1 MPNKFIATLI
11 FTATGLVLSAC
22 SNGTATKH
30 KRGPEFFD
38 RLINSSADFDRA
50 EEKLSKLKLITSSEK
65 YKMRYALFDN
75 GKFYYEVDNLGHGT
89 GKWSYRDGALNLFAS
104 RSFFDMDLNLMAV
117 AAEGDAMAMQF
128 LDRFGTNTVKVQ
140 FRPVSA
146 KPLRHFS
153 SHSSGS
159 L

>member
-1 MPNKFIATLI
+1 MLNKIISSSIFIIVALI
-11 FTATGLVLSAC
+11 LGAC
-22 SNGTATKH
+22 SNGTATKY

-38 RLINSSADFDRA
+38 RLINSSTDFDRA
-50 EEKLSKLKLITSSEK
+50 EEKLSELKLITSSEK

-104 RSFFDMDLNLMAV
+104 RSFFDMDLNLMAME
-117 AAEGDAMAMQF
+117 AEGDAMSMQF